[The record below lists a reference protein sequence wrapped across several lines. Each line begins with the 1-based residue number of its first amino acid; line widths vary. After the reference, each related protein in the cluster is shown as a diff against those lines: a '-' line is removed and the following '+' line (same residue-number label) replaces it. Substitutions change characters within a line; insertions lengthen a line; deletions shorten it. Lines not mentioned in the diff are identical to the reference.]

1 MREVGVA
8 LHELSLAI
16 RLISPSR
23 LFCEGLTRLL
33 AHHVPKSV
41 VQTPWVAQDRDTEPA
56 GCPEVLIIDGNGA
69 LVQTVADIRA
79 SRAAYPDALILVL
92 DLANH
97 VDDVVACIEAG
108 AGAYTVRGAG
118 VDVLVEGLRMLCLG
132 QATSSPEVTARVF
145 ARLAAARCDGAAEE
159 DSIKLT
165 GREHEILQYL
175 AADYSNQQIAELLVI
190 EVRTVKYHV
199 HNILA
204 KLRARHRW
212 QAVSVA
218 YAQGL
223 IEQQGE

>member
-1 MREVGVA
+1 MHEVGVA
-8 LHELSLAI
+8 LHDLSLVI
-16 RLISPSR
+16 RISSPSR

-33 AHHVPKSV
+33 AHHVPKSL
-41 VQTPWVAQDRDTEPA
+41 VQTPWAALDQDTEPP
-56 GCPEVLIIDGNGA
+56 GCPEVLMIDGGGA
-69 LVQTVADIRA
+69 LTQTIADIRA
-79 SRAAYPDALILVL
+79 SRAARPNALILVL

-145 ARLAAARCDGAAEE
+145 ARLAAARCDGAADEGG
-159 DSIKLT
+159 IRLT
-165 GREHEILQYL
+165 GREREILQYL
-175 AADYSNQQIAELLVI
+175 AADYSNQQIADLLVI

-218 YAQGL
+218 HAQGL
-223 IEQQGE
+223 IDQQGE

>member
-1 MREVGVA
+1 MCEAGVA
-8 LHELSLAI
+8 LHDLPLAI
-16 RLISPSR
+16 RIVSPSR
-23 LFCEGLTRLL
+23 LFCEGLTKLL
-33 AHHVPKSV
+33 AHHIPKSV
-41 VQTPWVAQDRDTEPA
+41 VETPWATVDREAEPP
-56 GCPEVLIIDGNGA
+56 GCPQVLMIDGGGA
-69 LVQTVADIRA
+69 LAQTVADIRA
-79 SRAAYPDALILVL
+79 SRAAHPAALILVL

-132 QATSSPEVTARVF
+132 QATSSPEVTARIF
-145 ARLAAARCDGAAEE
+145 ARLAAAQGDGAA
-159 DSIKLT
+159 DGGCIRLT
-165 GREHEILQYL
+165 GREREILQYL
-175 AADYSNQQIAELLVI
+175 AADYSNQQIADLLVI

-218 YAQGL
+218 HAQGL
-223 IEQQGE
+223 IDQRGE